1 MFSRYEGACYIGA
14 RWCAMAVDAAV
25 WYHPAPGTHTLLVPC
40 SLHAVTNDT
49 ASLQSPLNFAIVLPL
64 HPRCAISVQDGSE
77 VEPAFEGGMDV
88 DMLLLDIQMKT
99 MNGDV
104 LCSLLRAQGDPR
116 MMIAVTG
123 EQLRIVAMTS
133 ALQLPL
139 ERLLKLLRLRQL
151 KLQCLP

>member
-1 MFSRYEGACYIGA
+1 MTRHLYNLC
-14 RWCAMAVDAAV
+14 CAS
-25 WYHPAPGTHTLLVPC
+25 T
-40 SLHAVTNDT
+40 
-49 ASLQSPLNFAIVLPL
+49 IVLPPL
-64 HPRCAISVQDGSE
+64 QCCAFPVQDGSE

-116 MMIAVTG
+116 MMMAVTG
-123 EQLRIVAMTS
+123 EQPLIVAMTS

-139 ERLLKLLRLRQL
+139 ERLLNLLRLRQL